1 MVEIKS
7 LATITSIETTYAN
20 HTKYHLNNSVVDVT
34 ISGDDI
40 PNALL
45 EDIKRNIARDMKA
58 EEKKALEKN
67 TNNNISQ
74 LQTTTITA
82 TTVETSKENPK
93 GNSF

>member
-1 MVEIKS
+1 M
-7 LATITSIETTYAN
+7 
-20 HTKYHLNNSVVDVT
+20 VDVT

-93 GNSF
+93 GNLF

>member
-45 EDIKRNIARDMKA
+45 EDIKRNIARDMEA

>member
-1 MVEIKS
+1 M
-7 LATITSIETTYAN
+7 
-20 HTKYHLNNSVVDVT
+20 VDVT

-45 EDIKRNIARDMKA
+45 EDIKRSIARDMKA

>member
-1 MVEIKS
+1 
-7 LATITSIETTYAN
+7 
-20 HTKYHLNNSVVDVT
+20 VVDVT